1 MADRYNVIILPEA
14 QQDIRNIVLY
24 IARNLAAP
32 QAALN
37 LQEEIQEGINSLSEM
52 PKRYKTVDQ
61 QPWKDSGVR
70 RVIIKNY
77 YVYYVVD
84 DESMTV
90 KIIAVIY
97 TRMNQ
102 ENQMS
107 DRKMES
113 L

>member
-1 MADRYNVIILPEA
+1 MADLYNLIILPEA

-32 QAALN
+32 QVALN
-37 LQEEIQEGINSLSEM
+37 LQEEIQKCINSLSEM

-70 RVIIKNY
+70 RIIIKNY

-84 DESMTV
+84 DKSMTV

-107 DRKMES
+107 DRKMKS
-113 L
+113 I

>member
-1 MADRYNVIILPEA
+1 M
-14 QQDIRNIVLY
+14 
-24 IARNLAAP
+24 
-32 QAALN
+32 
-37 LQEEIQEGINSLSEM
+37 
-52 PKRYKTVDQ
+52 
-61 QPWKDSGVR
+61 KDAGVR
-70 RVIIKNY
+70 RLIVKNY
-77 YVYYVVD
+77 YVYYIAD

-113 L
+113 I